1 MAHFFASC
9 PKGMADLV
17 EQELQ
22 AMGLRTWEKSTAG
35 VLFEANWAGCYK
47 ANLNSRFAS
56 RILKPVLDF
65 PAYQNEEL
73 YNNIRKHD
81 FTKYI
86 KPTQTMAVDVV
97 VKDCM
102 LHDQRFV
109 AMKIKDAIVDQFR
122 DKFRVRPDVDSKN
135 PDLRIHV
142 RGVKNQFSV
151 SVDTSG
157 DSLFMRGYRTSV
169 GEAPLKENLAAGLL
183 ALSGWDKKTALVDL
197 FCGSGTLLIEAALM
211 AMNVAP
217 GLQRKKFGFMNLLD
231 FNQDVWDDVVDEA
244 IAQEK
249 ETLDFKF
256 YGNDIDK
263 KVLDMAKRNAKNA
276 GVLEFIEFK
285 TTAVSVALPPEEKC
299 MVICN
304 PPYGSRIGDEDNLK
318 DVYRDLGFTL
328 KHRFTG
334 CEAWVLSGNKDLLLE
349 MKLKAT
355 RKFFVYNGNIECRF
369 LRYEMYE
376 GSHRK
381 PKDMNFA
388 ATPKEPSR
396 FVQAQI

>member
-9 PKGMADLV
+9 PKGLADVL
-17 EQELQ
+17 ETELK
-22 AMGLRTWEKSTAG
+22 AMGLKTWEKSTAG
-35 VLFEANWAGCYK
+35 VLFESNWAGCYK

-65 PAYQNEEL
+65 PAYQNDEL

-122 DKFRVRPDVDSKN
+122 EKFDVRPDVDSKN
-135 PDLRIHV
+135 PALRIHV

-157 DSLFMRGYRTSV
+157 DSLFMRGYRQAT
-169 GEAPLKENLAAGLL
+169 GEAPLKENLAAGLV
-183 ALSGWDKKTALVDL
+183 ALSGWDMKTPLVDL
-197 FCGSGTLLIEAALM
+197 FCGSGTLLIEAAMM
-211 AMNVAP
+211 ALNVAP
-217 GLQRKKFGFMNLLD
+217 GLQRKRFGFMNLLD
-231 FNQDVWDDVVDEA
+231 FDQKVWDEVVEEA
-244 IAQEK
+244 IATEK
-249 ETLDFKF
+249 EELDFKL
-256 YGNDIDK
+256 YGYDIDK
-263 KVLDMAKRNAKNA
+263 KVLDIAKRNAKNA
-276 GVLEFIEFK
+276 SVLPFIEFK
-285 TTAVSVALPPEEKC
+285 NTAVSVALPPEEKC

-355 RKFFVYNGNIECRF
+355 RKHFVYNGNIECRF

-381 PKDMNFA
+381 PKDTNTDA
-388 ATPKEPSR
+388 PAKDLR
-396 FVQAQI
+396 FIQAQM